1 MSAPEKKKSFM
12 GEFKTFI
19 ARGNVMD
26 MAVGVIIGGAFGK
39 ISTSLVN
46 DVIMPLISVLTGG
59 VDFSNWKIVLKAAVA
74 GADGVIDAST
84 EIAIRY
90 GAFLA
95 TILDFLI
102 IAFAVFLMLKTINGF
117 HDKLKKAEEE
127 APAKEPAPPEPSNEE
142 KLLTEIRDLLKDK
155 K

>member
-1 MSAPEKKKSFM
+1 MSAPEKAKGFM
-12 GEFKTFI
+12 GEFKAFI
-19 ARGNVMD
+19 ARGNVLD

-46 DVIMPLISVLTGG
+46 DIIMPLISVLTGG

-74 GADGVIDAST
+74 GADGAIDAST

-102 IAFAVFLMLKTINGF
+102 IAFAVFLMLKAINGF

-127 APAKEPAPPEPSNEE
+127 APAEEPAPPEPSNEE
-142 KLLTEIRDLLKDK
+142 KLLTEIRDLLKARK
-155 K
+155 

>member
-74 GADGVIDAST
+74 GADGAIDPAT
-84 EIAIRY
+84 EVAIKY
-90 GAFLA
+90 GSFLA

-142 KLLTEIRDLLKDK
+142 KLLTEIRDLLKEK
-155 K
+155 